1 MESLHPYIAIAI
13 TLLGTLVGIVWKF
26 ASLATEVKMKL
37 ESVNTKMAQLEKG
50 LEALMII
57 PTHTRQID
65 QLEKLMTQ
73 FPNVLARL
81 AVLEQLN
88 GARPALDSRSKLEDS

>member
-26 ASLATEVKMKL
+26 ASLATEVKLKL
-37 ESVNTKMAQLEKG
+37 ESVNSKMNQLEKG

-57 PTHTRQID
+57 PTHARRLD
-65 QLEKLMTQ
+65 QVEELLTQ
-73 FPNVLARL
+73 FPSVLARL
-81 AVLEQLN
+81 AVLEQVN
-88 GARPALDSRSKLEDS
+88 RVRPAMDSRSKLEDA